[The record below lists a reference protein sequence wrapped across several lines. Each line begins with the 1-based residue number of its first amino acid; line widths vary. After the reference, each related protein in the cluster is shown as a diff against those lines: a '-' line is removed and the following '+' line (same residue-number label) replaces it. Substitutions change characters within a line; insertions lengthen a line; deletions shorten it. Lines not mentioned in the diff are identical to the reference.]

1 MIYHGSR
8 IGQKNTLNK
17 QKHINALVL
26 SSRTKPFLEGRIKMV
41 PHILE
46 DFTPKKEN
54 QPRSRVV
61 SGVLSYIYISNIDD
75 HWPIL

>member
-1 MIYHGSR
+1 MMLYHGSR

-26 SSRTKPFLEGRIKMV
+26 SSRTKPFVKGRMKLV

-46 DFTPKKEN
+46 DLTPKKEN

-61 SGVLSYIYISNIDD
+61 SGVLYIKYR
-75 HWPIL
+75 